1 MESMKKTALYAGLLY
16 LVVVI
21 CGPFVLIY
29 VPGKLFVP
37 GDATATV
44 QNILNHELLFRL
56 SIWVGIV
63 SQLCFIGAILL
74 LYRLL
79 RDVQQEY
86 AILMVLLILF
96 DTPSAFM
103 SMANQ
108 VATLSFVQRNEFLGM
123 FEKPQRDA
131 LGMLFMNVDKQ
142 GVFVSEVLWGLW
154 LFPLGVLVVRSGF
167 LPRFVGVWLILNG
180 TAYVMMSFTGIV
192 LPAYA
197 EIVKTISFPVLFG
210 EVALMVTLIIKGA
223 NAKPLIVPNNSE
235 PFMIKKDIRP

>member
-1 MESMKKTALYAGLLY
+1 MGSMKKTALYAGLLY
-16 LVVVI
+16 LVVVV

-29 VPGKLFVP
+29 VPGKIFVR

-44 QNILNHELLFRL
+44 QNILNHEFLFRI
-56 SIWVGIV
+56 SIWIGIV

-79 RDVQQEY
+79 KEVRREY
-86 AILMVLLILF
+86 AMLMVLLILF

-103 SMANQ
+103 SMGNQ

-123 FEKPQRDA
+123 FDKPQQDA
-131 LGMLFMNVDKQ
+131 LAILLMNVDKQ

-180 TAYVMMSFTGIV
+180 TAYVMMSFTGIM
-192 LPAYA
+192 LPAYTEA
-197 EIVKTISFPVLFG
+197 IKTISFPALFG
-210 EVALMVTLIIKGA
+210 EVALMVTLIVKGA
-223 NAKPLIVPNNSE
+223 NAKPLIQ
-235 PFMIKKDIRP
+235 